1 MMHEAAVVSG
11 PGRHRLDTIPTDAEQ
26 AQAAAWLICRAGPQL
41 CALPTE
47 HVIEVMRELPI
58 KPVAGAPIYVRGM
71 SVIRGAPVVVIDA
84 GLLIGQHTTEIAR
97 LVTIQVGTRTFA
109 LAVQSVLAISTLA
122 SDEAGQLPPL
132 LRDTAN
138 ETVEAIGVLDAE
150 LLFFLRTARIV
161 SEEVLAALTA
171 AGAAS

>member
-1 MMHEAAVVSG
+1 MIHEAAIVRQ
-11 PGRHRLDTIPTDAEQ
+11 PGWDRLDTIPNDDDQ
-26 AQAAAWLICRAGPQL
+26 ARPATWLLCRAGTQL

-47 HVIEVMRELPI
+47 HVIEVMRHLPI
-58 KPVAGAPIYVRGM
+58 TPIAGAPIYVRGM
-71 SVIRGAPVVVIDA
+71 SVIRGAPVVVVDA
-84 GLLIGQHTTEIAR
+84 ALLVGQHTTEIAR
-97 LVTIQVGTRTFA
+97 LVTIRAGTRTFA
-109 LAVQSVLAISTLA
+109 LAVQSVLDISTFA
-122 SDEAGQLPPL
+122 SDKSGQLPPL

-138 ETVEAIGVLDAE
+138 ETIEAIGILDAE